1 MNSSRS
7 IIILF
12 WAAVFVFP
20 VNIVFAGEPQQEQV
34 LRTLYGLMG
43 NKGIFM
49 SEKENRISSIKKM
62 LETPDINEIQRY
74 EINLQLFNEYKTYI
88 SDSAI
93 YYTKQNIKI
102 SGDLNDR
109 DRMNESK
116 LNLTSL
122 YIIAGIYIESL
133 DILKNI
139 DKTELSDTL
148 LIRYYDS

>member
-62 LETPDINEIQRY
+62 LETPDINEIQRFDAT
-74 EINLQLFNEYKTYI
+74 IRLFYV
-88 SDSAI
+88 A
-93 YYTKQNIKI
+93 
-102 SGDLNDR
+102 DL
-109 DRMNESK
+109 K
-116 LNLTSL
+116 
-122 YIIAGIYIESL
+122 
-133 DILKNI
+133 
-139 DKTELSDTL
+139 
-148 LIRYYDS
+148 